1 MKRILYIVVL
11 LLLVVIACK
20 KDGDTP
26 INVAAIKDEI
36 QVFPSYA
43 IISGTIDSPVATAK
57 LELYVYTSLNASN
70 FDVHELELK
79 GGNFFEIKL
88 TGLQPSTIYNY
99 KFILYSDV
107 DRVQL
112 GGKKFKTM
120 NAIIP
125 TVETLTIDS
134 IGANFAICG
143 GNVLYDGGYPVMVR
157 GVCWSTLENP
167 DIDKDHY
174 TIDSCGEGMYVS
186 NMKGLSKSTTYYVR
200 AYAMNQRGTAYGEQ
214 KVITTSDGLPKV
226 TTSEVTEIANSSAI
240 CGGKVLSSGGSEVVE
255 YGVCWSRHT
264 NPTISD
270 RKTNDGEGL
279 GEFSS
284 NISNLTKN
292 ITYYVRAY
300 ATNENGTAYGEER
313 QFTAGNI
320 ICGHEY
326 VDLGLPSG
334 LKWATCNVGA
344 NNPYEYGN
352 YYAWGEITTKLIYAD
367 TNSVTY
373 GEEMTDISGNPAYDA
388 AAANWG
394 CSWRMPTE
402 TEARELITICDWT
415 WVEKTID
422 TNIVTG
428 YLVTGPNGN
437 SIFLPLSGC
446 YALTHYSNV
455 YTYIE
460 GGCFWTS
467 SPDNIYDARIVSLHS
482 IYETMLGTIS
492 HVNCESYMSRA
503 SGLTI
508 RPVSN

>member
-1 MKRILYIVVL
+1 MKRILYIIVL

-26 INVAAIKDEI
+26 INVPTINDQL
-36 QVFPSYA
+36 QVQSTSA
-43 IISGTIDSPVATAK
+43 TISGTIDCSVAIVK
-57 LELYVYTSLNASN
+57 LEMYVYANQDSRNP
-70 FDVHELELK
+70 DMYEVELI
-79 GGNFFEIKL
+79 GGKSFEITL
-88 TGLQPSTIYNY
+88 VDLQPATIYNY
-99 KFILYSDV
+99 RYVVYSDV
-107 DRVQL
+107 DMARL
-112 GGKKFKTM
+112 GGKKFKTL
-120 NAIIP
+120 NASIP
-125 TVETLTIDS
+125 TVETLDVDTVGVI
-134 IGANFAICG
+134 FALCG
-143 GNVLYDGGYPVMVR
+143 GNVLYDGGYPVTER
-157 GVCWSTLENP
+157 GVCWSTYRDPIILDNC
-167 DIDKDHY
+167 
-174 TIDSCGEGMYVS
+174 TVDSCGEGMYVS
-186 NMKGLSKSTTYYVR
+186 QINGLRKSTTYYVR
-200 AYAMNQRGTAYGEQ
+200 AYATNQKGTAYGEQ
-214 KVITTSDGLPKV
+214 KVITTTDGLPKV
-226 TTSEVTEIANSSAI
+226 TTSEVTEITNSSAI
-240 CGGKVLSSGGSEVVE
+240 CGGKVLSSGGSEVVA

-270 RKTNDGEGL
+270 RKTNDGAGL
-279 GEFSS
+279 GEFTS

-344 NNPYEYGN
+344 NNSYEYGN

-373 GEEMTDISGNPAYDA
+373 GEEMTDISGNPSYDA
-388 AAANWG
+388 ATANWG

-422 TNIVTG
+422 TNLVTG

-446 YALTHYSNV
+446 YTLTHYSNV
-455 YTYIE
+455 YTYME

-467 SPDNIYDARIVSLHS
+467 SSDNIYDARIVSLHS